1 APRLAFEGRSA
12 NRRNRRRPKV
22 LYTTRTR
29 PSSLIQVNEKSRE
42 LIGPSPWKSWAND
55 YQNSKQNRDQTKQT
69 NEKTINANEYSVR
82 RRDLDLCH
90 GMRQHQ
96 HEYYH
101 GLIEKRKPA
110 STIRFPYPD
119 RDPPHT

>member
-29 PSSLIQVNEKSRE
+29 PSSLVQVNEKSRE
-42 LIGPSPWKSWAND
+42 LIGPSPWKSWPND

-69 NEKTINANEYSVR
+69 MKKLSTLTSI
-82 RRDLDLCH
+82 LDPVATVPFVTGC
-90 GMRQHQ
+90 
-96 HEYYH
+96 
-101 GLIEKRKPA
+101 A
-110 STIRFPYPD
+110 SSGTATAASPQ
-119 RDPPHT
+119 